1 MEAIAKASRAVIT
14 QYAAKT
20 IRPIEIIAM
29 VVFVVLFIGTVL
41 LATMI
46 SQWWWLLMIV
56 VLAYGLVG
64 SILWLV
70 IHFSLDKL
78 RPDQTTSQKQAVAK
92 FIESSEKIAD
102 TIGLT
107 RFGLI
112 LRISQSAMSRK
123 RDTLLVEFSAD
134 SKELKADFEQVIA
147 AFKN

>member
-112 LRISQSAMSRK
+112 LRILQSVMSRK